1 MDTIKPLP
9 KKGLPV
15 RREPGKVVTATKWVL
30 RITPLLILVFFLG
43 RLNLYLRFSG
53 DVARLLAN
61 AADVSANKFN
71 YRQLEG
77 LPSPVQRY
85 FRHVLR
91 PGQSYI
97 SSVHLLHS
105 GFFKT
110 DLKKGWVAISGEEYF
125 TAHRPGFVWK
135 GKTATFTA
143 RDMFIDGKGRLVV
156 HLFSLFQIQDSQGPQ
171 FNRGELMRWLG
182 ESVCFPTNLL
192 PSKDLKWYPIDER
205 SARLEYSYQGMLISF
220 MVAFNANHEIQ
231 QMTAM
236 RNMGGGPRQK
246 WVTRLSDYQLR
257 EGILIPTVLEAAW
270 DLPEGYFPYARFA
283 ITEIEYN
290 HAI

>member
-1 MDTIKPLP
+1 MDTIKALS
-9 KKGLPV
+9 KKMRPV
-15 RREPGKVVTATKWVL
+15 SGDGKVTTATKWVF
-30 RITPLLILVFFLG
+30 RIIPLLILVFFCG

-53 DVARLLAN
+53 DVARLLASGS
-61 AADVSANKFN
+61 DVSDRKFI

-77 LPSPVQRY
+77 LPQPVQQY

-97 SSVHLLHS
+97 SSVHLLHT
-105 GFFKT
+105 GLFKT
-110 DLKKGWVAISGEEYF
+110 DLKRGWVAISGEEYF
-125 TAHRPGFVWK
+125 TARRPGFVWK

-143 RDMFIDGKGRLVV
+143 RDMFVDGKGRLVV
-156 HLFSLFQIQDSQGPQ
+156 HLLSLFQIQDSQGPQ

-182 ESVCFPTNLL
+182 ESVCFPTNLM
-192 PSKDLKWYPIDER
+192 PSKDLKWYPIDDH
-205 SARLEYSYQGMLISF
+205 SARLEYSYQGMLISL
-220 MVAFNANHEIQ
+220 MVEFNAAHEIE

-236 RNMGGGPRQK
+236 RNMGEGPRKK

-257 EGILIPTVLEAAW
+257 DGIRIPTVLEAAW
-270 DLPEGYFPYARFA
+270 DLPEGYFPYARFS

-290 HAI
+290 QDL

>member
-1 MDTIKPLP
+1 MDTIKPLS
-9 KKGLPV
+9 KRDRPV
-15 RREPGKVVTATKWVL
+15 RRQSGRVTTATKWAL
-30 RITPLLILVFFLG
+30 RVIPLLILVFFCG

-61 AADVSANKFN
+61 GSNVSGRKFS

-77 LPSPVQRY
+77 LPKPVQQY

-97 SSVHLLHS
+97 SSVHLLHT
-105 GFFKT
+105 GLFKT
-110 DLKKGWVAISGEEYF
+110 DLRKGWVAISGEEYF
-125 TAHRPGFVWK
+125 TAHHPGFVWK

-143 RDMFIDGKGRLVV
+143 RDMFVEGKGRLVV

-192 PSKDLKWYPIDER
+192 PSQDLKWYPIDDR
-205 SARLEYSYQGMLISF
+205 SARLEYSYQGMLISL
-220 MVAFNANHEIQ
+220 MVKFNAAHEIEQ
-231 QMTAM
+231 ITAM
-236 RNMGGGPRQK
+236 RNMGEGPRQK

-257 EGILIPTVLEAAW
+257 DGVRIPTVLEAAW
-270 DLPEGYFPYARFA
+270 DLPEGYFPYARFV
-283 ITEIEYN
+283 ISEIEYN
-290 HAI
+290 QAL

>member
-1 MDTIKPLP
+1 MDTIKPISQ
-9 KKGLPV
+9 KRGPV
-15 RREPGKVVTATKWVL
+15 RRKPGKVTPATKWVL
-30 RITPLLILVFFLG
+30 RITALLVLVFFCG

-61 AADVSANKFN
+61 ATDVSANKFN
-71 YRQLEG
+71 YHQLDG
-77 LPSPVQRY
+77 LPNPVQQY

-97 SSVHLLHS
+97 SSVHLLHT
-105 GFFKT
+105 GLFKT
-110 DLKKGWVAISGEEYF
+110 NLKKGWVSISGEEYF

-143 RDMFIDGKGRLVV
+143 RDMFVDGNGRLVV

-192 PSKDLKWYPIDER
+192 PSRGLKWYPIDER
-205 SARLEYSYQGMLISF
+205 SARLEYSFQGMWISL
-220 MVAFNANHEIQ
+220 MVTFNAAHEIE

-236 RNMGGGPRQK
+236 RNMGDGPRQK

-257 EGILIPTVLEAAW
+257 DGIRIPTVLEAAW
-270 DLPEGYFPYARFA
+270 DLPEGYFPYARFS

-290 HAI
+290 KTL

>member
-1 MDTIKPLP
+1 MDMIKPLS
-9 KKGLPV
+9 KKG
-15 RREPGKVVTATKWVL
+15 RTFSRGPGNVTVATKWVL
-30 RITPLLILVFFLG
+30 RVIPLLILVFFCG

-53 DVARLLAN
+53 DVTRLVAN
-61 AADVSANKFN
+61 AADVSANKFS

-77 LPSPVQRY
+77 LPQPVQQY

-97 SSVHLLHS
+97 SSVHLLHN
-105 GFFKT
+105 GLFKT
-110 DLKKGWVAISGEEYF
+110 DLKKGWVSISGEEYF

-143 RDMFIDGKGRLVV
+143 RDMFVDGKGQLVV

-192 PSKDLKWYPIDER
+192 PSKNLRWYPIDER
-205 SARLEYSYQGMLISF
+205 SARMEYSYDSMLISF
-220 MVAFNANHEIQ
+220 MVTFNTNHEIQ

-236 RNMGGGPRQK
+236 RNMGEGPRQK

-257 EGILIPTVLEAAW
+257 DGIRIPTVLEAAW
-270 DLPEGYFPYARFA
+270 DLPEGYFPYARFV
-283 ITEIEYN
+283 ITEIQYN
-290 HAI
+290 QAM